1 MVDETKASPEEGLEE
16 EENEKKVV
24 SKDEAKQAAALER
37 MSGGQDNASNVDASK
52 ARNAIG
58 LLNTQTQLAGTMS
71 SAIKIDAAN
80 VKLLVEELEVITS
93 LYNFVCWN
101 LGARLHSEL

>member
-1 MVDETKASPEEGLEE
+1 MADETKASPEEGPEE

-58 LLNTQTQLAGTMS
+58 LLTTQTQLAGTTL

-80 VKLLVEELEVITS
+80 VKLLVEELEVTIP
-93 LYNFVCWN
+93 LYDCV
-101 LGARLHSEL
+101 S